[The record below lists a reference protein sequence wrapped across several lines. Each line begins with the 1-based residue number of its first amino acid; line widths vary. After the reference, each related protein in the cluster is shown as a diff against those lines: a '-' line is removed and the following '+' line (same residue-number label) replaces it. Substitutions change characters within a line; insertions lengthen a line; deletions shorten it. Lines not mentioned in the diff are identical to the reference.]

1 MKRTDKSPIRQNLG
15 YQNQNNVDE
24 ESNKRLINFYEK
36 GSSFKSTPQK
46 KAHTQTN
53 DNNFIT
59 KRKGNKPSILN
70 DSEQKKERIY
80 TSNNKSRS
88 NSKDNINRSRSLS
101 KEKRD
106 KTPIKEDSLDISFKE
121 VKKGKMPR
129 ITSFN
134 NLTLVEKN
142 SNENLLYD
150 ANAIATIYNE
160 NDEARFKDDDIRN
173 LEEVLSNYQ
182 NYEPTQDPQ
191 IENAD
196 MTLTG
201 QDNPN
206 EIVTEALTVIKLSN

>member
-24 ESNKRLINFYEK
+24 ESNKRLIDFYEK
-36 GSSFKSTPQK
+36 GSSLKSTPQK

-80 TSNNKSRS
+80 TSHNKSRS

-121 VKKGKMPR
+121 VKKGK
-129 ITSFN
+129 S
-134 NLTLVEKN
+134 
-142 SNENLLYD
+142 S
-150 ANAIATIYNE
+150 
-160 NDEARFKDDDIRN
+160 
-173 LEEVLSNYQ
+173 
-182 NYEPTQDPQ
+182 
-191 IENAD
+191 
-196 MTLTG
+196 
-201 QDNPN
+201 
-206 EIVTEALTVIKLSN
+206 